1 MIKNPINHGTNS
13 ATTLDWLNTTKEMKL
28 SAFDPSVFANMQLVE
43 PGEAINLSPM
53 ERARMNRAMPGI
65 NTVPERL

>member
-1 MIKNPINHGTNS
+1 MIKNPINQGTNS

-28 SAFDPSVFANMQLVE
+28 SAFDPSVLANLQLVE
-43 PGEAINLSPM
+43 PGEAINMSPM

-65 NTVPERL
+65 ITVAERL